1 MSTPSPRCRLSVAG
15 CRASDAGPAQPDN
28 GQRTTDNRFTRQ
40 LEFGTYAFWLVL
52 MALLLLGTACG
63 PKAYPSSRPKYGC
76 RLSVAGCLAADHNAG
91 QQTTDNR
98 QP

>member
-63 PKAYPSSRPKYGC
+63 PKAYPSSRPKFGD
-76 RLSVAGCLAADHNAG
+76 S
-91 QQTTDNR
+91 TTPIGPDKSHFNPGPR
-98 QP
+98 